1 MAMLYIPS
9 GLNGEVIWHA
19 RQCDQLVRLFF
30 NIWPTTTM
38 KINPIM
44 QKFCQVDSTFC
55 QIRNKPSKICRR
67 LLKFCQNGE
76 ISPNLVTLMPFTPL
90 SKELHLH
97 VTNKSFNFVNN
108 YSEFFHAVVHGGR
121 VQILIWL
128 LVEHPSSARR
138 KALKSD
144 SPVSIWKPRTWKSA
158 LKHQKLTKS

>member
-1 MAMLYIPS
+1 M
-9 GLNGEVIWHA
+9 LNGEVIWHA

-97 VTNKSFNFVNN
+97 VTNKSFGGPFGNFLLCENN
-108 YSEFFHAVVHGGR
+108 PFPLPLLLLRTIGR
-121 VQILIWL
+121 
-128 LVEHPSSARR
+128 
-138 KALKSD
+138 
-144 SPVSIWKPRTWKSA
+144 SA
-158 LKHQKLTKS
+158 LS